1 MDKVQGIISSAIGRR
16 AAEDAQSKKKAKLQ
30 KPKKHSYKKGAG
42 NPKNIRTN
50 PRAMKRAADRTA
62 GLAAID
68 RNKRGVT
75 IKNCGKGNDVAGL
88 VGYATLDKKEHKLL
102 DTNCDDWD
110 SFIAT
115 TNELKKLRPD
125 IKANVQHVAIS
136 FRSDTNFDLNRLD
149 EMAAEIRKDLGIDD
163 SFPFAVVQHFDTADK
178 NPHAHL
184 IWSRISVSG
193 EVHDNNSLS
202 FRCASSEQRMENLYQ
217 LDCVPMKRLDIKKAS
232 KKEIEM
238 QLRTGEL
245 STRAKFQTI
254 CIDAMR
260 DCATIVTY
268 FNRLQAAGFDIEIT
282 TQDGGERISG
292 IVYHLNGDT
301 MKASDLGKA
310 FTFNGLTT
318 KANITYVK
326 NRDFE
331 SITKIQER
339 TALKQ
344 FRAAGGDITDAELSI
359 GGANGASPSTI
370 SVGNEPAS
378 GLSSTNSAH
387 IGNRDGQRLS
397 QDRSDEPNRQ
407 PIQRP
412 TASQPIAI
420 KSDMGNSNPSHQRA
434 SDLISDLADAT
445 AIATSDKRE
454 GASPANQPA
463 TSSNA
468 AAQIAQIKAFGKIQL
483 QLSIMLPPKEDGS
496 RSMIKRDFDASNWDK
511 FKGFATAQ
519 NAQGGDIYI
528 APHPNA
534 EHSFI
539 LLDDLTVDSVN
550 QMSAQLDGLEPAII
564 VESSPNNFQAW
575 IKLSDKPLT
584 KEQRLEA
591 SRLLTKKY
599 EADGAAVGSVRI
611 GRVAGFTNRKAKHK
625 NAQGLQPYCKLTAE
639 PREEP
644 ATNGHLIVEQANE
657 LIANTK
663 ASAVKNKRVT
673 DIESARD
680 YLGYGASPAQFFQT
694 EAKKILKQYGDQ
706 ADLSRLDFMVCR
718 TMIQSNQFGSVQI
731 AEAMR
736 EASPSIDDRKHN
748 IEDYIER
755 TIAAARAQVE
765 FQRQLQQQ
773 HESEDT
779 ATDDH
784 TL

>member
-16 AAEDAQSKKKAKLQ
+16 AAEDAQNKKKAKLQ
-30 KPKKHSYKKGAG
+30 KPKKHSYKKGSG
-42 NPKNIRTN
+42 NSKNIRTN
-50 PRAMKRAADRTA
+50 PRAMKRAAQRTA
-62 GLAAID
+62 GLSAID
-68 RNKRGVT
+68 RGKRGVT

-115 TNELKKLRPD
+115 TNQLKKLRPD
-125 IKANVQHVAIS
+125 IKNNVQHVAIS
-136 FRSDTNFDLNRLD
+136 FRADTNFDLNRLD

-163 SFPFAVVQHFDTADK
+163 SWPFALVQHFDTADN

-184 IWSRISVSG
+184 IWSRISVNG
-193 EVHDNNSLS
+193 EVHDDNSLS

-245 STRAKFQTI
+245 SIRAKFQAL
-254 CIDAMR
+254 CIDAMK
-260 DCATIVTY
+260 DCDTIITY
-268 FNRLQAAGFDIEIT
+268 FNRLSAAGFDIEIT
-282 TQDGGERISG
+282 TQDNGERISG

-310 FTFNGLTT
+310 FTAKGLTTNT

-331 SITKIQER
+331 SITQIQER

-344 FRAAGGDITDAELSI
+344 FRAAGGDLTDAELPN
-359 GGANGASPSTI
+359 GGGHGASITAS
-370 SVGNEPAS
+370 SVGHEPTS
-378 GLSSTNSAH
+378 RLSSSNGTD
-387 IGNRDGQRLS
+387 IGNRDGQRHSENKRNEPISGRIQPAPTS
-397 QDRSDEPNRQ
+397 Q
-407 PIQRP
+407 P
-412 TASQPIAI
+412 TAIQP
-420 KSDMGNSNPSHQRA
+420 DMVNSNPSHQRA

-445 AIATSDKRE
+445 AIATNDKRE
-454 GASPANQPA
+454 GAGAANHPA

-483 QLSIMLPPKEDGS
+483 QLSIMLPAKADGS
-496 RSMIKRDFDASNWDK
+496 RPMIKRDFDASNWDK

-528 APHPNA
+528 APHPNNA

-539 LLDDLTVDSVN
+539 LLDDLTIDSVN
-550 QMSAQLDGLEPAII
+550 QMKLDGLEPAIL
-564 VESSPNNFQAW
+564 VESSPQNFQAC

-611 GRVAGFTNRKAKHK
+611 GRLAGFTNRKAKHK
-625 NAQGLQPYCKLTAE
+625 NSQGLQPYCQLKE
-639 PREEP
+639 NRQEP
-644 ATNGHLIVEQANE
+644 ATNGHLIVQQANE
-657 LIANTK
+657 LIAKGT
-663 ASAVKNKRVT
+663 ASVERKKRFSA
-673 DIESARD
+673 IETARD
-680 YLGYGASPAQFFQT
+680 YVGYGANSVQFFQT
-694 EAKKILKQYGDQ
+694 EAKKIFNRYKDET
-706 ADLSRLDFMVCR
+706 DLSKLDSMVCK
-718 TMIQSNQFGSVQI
+718 TMVQHHFSDEQI
-731 AEAMR
+731 AHALR
-736 EASPSIDDRKHN
+736 EASPDLATRHSV
-748 IEDYIER
+748 EDYIAR
-755 TIAAARAQVE
+755 TVSYARNYIE
-765 FQRQLQQQ
+765 MQRQIQ
-773 HESEDT
+773 ESEDN
-779 ATDDH
+779 DIDEH